1 MNFIKLKWA
10 ILLLEASLVIAF
22 MLFVVLFPQHLPHA
36 VTQVIAALDAELFVF
51 GADTQSVFPLISGGL
66 ILFALLILF
75 RAYLLYKNQKMTT
88 QMRSEINRLQI
99 QLADLKRMAY
109 LDCGT
114 GLPNRFKLLE
124 MLDMT
129 LEKERGG
136 LITLCIMDL
145 DDLKNIND
153 TLGHKVG
160 DQIIAILAGRLKLLV
175 DNWQAL
181 AQVRVFLSRIGGD
194 EFALVITG
202 VENKVE
208 IQSML
213 QQLLDNFREKI
224 ELSCQQ
230 LSVGVSIGISMSSE
244 HGDTSDNLLKK
255 ADMAMYKVKQS
266 GKHSF
271 KFFKEEYLDELKQR
285 MRIEQELALAI
296 KRDEFVVYYQ
306 PVIDVAMEKEIG
318 FEALIRWNHP
328 EKGMVAPDEFI
339 PVAEETGLIVAIGDW
354 VIRQVCSDLALL
366 KIDNPEYFIAINVAP
381 QQLADHGFAHH
392 VSMILALY
400 DIPSDKIH
408 FELTESTLMSTS
420 THNLRTLRALNQL
433 GIKLWIDDFGTGYSS
448 FSYLHQFNFYGLKLD
463 RSFIESVIESKK
475 SQNIVKGICSMGQSL
490 RLELLGEGIEDP
502 RQAEFLLNL
511 GCSQVQGYWYA
522 RPMPFKDL
530 RMWLA
535 DQAGVEGAAGSFPA
549 V

>member
-1 MNFIKLKWA
+1 MNFIKLKWT
-10 ILLLEASLVIAF
+10 ILLFEASLVITL
-22 MLFVVLFPQHLPHA
+22 MLTVLLFPEYLPSA
-36 VTQVIAALDAELFVF
+36 LTQTITVLDAEIDKL
-51 GADTQSVFPLISGGL
+51 GSGMLSSYPLLSGFL
-66 ILFALLILF
+66 VLFAGLTLS
-75 RAYLLYKNQKMTT
+75 RAYQLYRSKKLTT
-88 QMRSEINRLQI
+88 EMRSEISRLQM
-99 QLADLKRMAY
+99 QLGDLKRLAY

-124 MLDMT
+124 MLDAT
-129 LEKERGG
+129 LAKEREG

-160 DQIIAILAGRLKLLV
+160 DQIVAILAGRLKLLV

-202 VENKVE
+202 VENRAE

-230 LSVGVSIGISMSSE
+230 LSVGVSIGISMSPL
-244 HGDTSDNLLKK
+244 HGDTSDSLLKK

-266 GKHSF
+266 GKHSY

-285 MRIEQELALAI
+285 MQIEQELSLAI
-296 KRDEFVVYYQ
+296 KHDEFEVYYQ
-306 PVIDVAMEKEIG
+306 PVIDVATEREIG

-339 PVAEETGLIVAIGDW
+339 PVAEETGLIVTIGDW

-366 KIDNPEYFIAINVAP
+366 KIDNPDYFIAINVAP
-381 QQLADHGFAHH
+381 QQLAENNFAHN
-392 VSMILALY
+392 VSAILAQY
-400 DIPSDKIH
+400 DIHSDKIH
-408 FELTESTLMSTS
+408 LELTESTLMSTS

-463 RSFIESVIESKK
+463 RSFIESVIDSKK

-502 RQAEFLLNL
+502 RQAEFLLKL
-511 GCSQVQGYWYA
+511 GCYKVQGYWYA
-522 RPMPFKDL
+522 KPMCFKDL
-530 RMWLA
+530 RMWIA
-535 DQAGVEGAAGSFPA
+535 DQACALGVSDNGTL
-549 V
+549 